1 MAALTLVPSSAEL
14 RTASLGAM
22 HRSVFVA
29 DERVLELS
37 LDAAQI
43 RLDNLARRGWLDQ
56 ASRAAYESGLDH
68 LLRVGP
74 FGGVPGASRL
84 VQVQFVEPVYRDGAM
99 TLGLR
104 WEATGM
110 TGALFPVLD
119 ANLSLGDDGGHG
131 TRLALTAAYRPPL
144 GGLGA
149 ELDRLLLH
157 RVAARTVSTFL
168 AAVASAL
175 EGAPQA
181 ASEVTARPGPA
192 RRPETGSRLNTSHER
207 RLRAPRRPLRRRSR
221 WRRDG
226 RTRR

>member
-1 MAALTLVPSSAEL
+1 M
-14 RTASLGAM
+14 R
-22 HRSVFVA
+22 RSVFVTE
-29 DERVLELS
+29 ERVLGLG
-37 LDAAQI
+37 LDAAQT
-43 RLDNLARRGWLDQ
+43 RLDDLARRGWLDQ

-74 FGGVPGASRL
+74 FGGAPGASRL
-84 VQVQFVEPVYRDGAM
+84 VRVQFVEPVYRDGAM

-104 WEATGM
+104 WEATGV
-110 TGALFPVLD
+110 TGGLFPVLD
-119 ANLSLGDDGGHG
+119 ANLSLGDGTGGHGG

-157 RVAARTVSTFL
+157 RVAARTVSVFL
-168 AAVASAL
+168 AHVASTL

-181 ASEVTARPGPA
+181 AGQAAALAWPERT
-192 RRPETGSRLNTSHER
+192 PETGSRLNAPQER
-207 RLRAPRRPLRRRSR
+207 RLRAPRRPRHRRSR
-221 WRRDG
+221 WRRGG